1 MERLNWE
8 VDKKPSVVTVRKL
21 AENIPN
27 VWRNQMNDFLPSTS
41 SLGEESTKNKN
52 NQKDILIWTMFLKKK
67 KKTLYITWEKK
78 RRKLSQKLE
87 KTVCTVGVHPI
98 IIIK

>member
-67 KKTLYITWEKK
+67 KKKPYISHGKK
-78 RRKLSQKLE
+78 KEENCHRN
-87 KTVCTVGVHPI
+87 
-98 IIIK
+98 

>member
-41 SLGEESTKNKN
+41 SLGEESTKYKN
-52 NQKDILIWTMFLKKK
+52 N
-67 KKTLYITWEKK
+67 
-78 RRKLSQKLE
+78 
-87 KTVCTVGVHPI
+87 
-98 IIIK
+98 